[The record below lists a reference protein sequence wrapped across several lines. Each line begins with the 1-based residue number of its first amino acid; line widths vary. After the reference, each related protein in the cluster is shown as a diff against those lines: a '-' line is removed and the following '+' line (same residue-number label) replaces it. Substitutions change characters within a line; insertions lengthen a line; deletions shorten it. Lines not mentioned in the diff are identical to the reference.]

1 MSDGFICD
9 TPQTISAFQ
18 FRAQLGAL
26 KLETLGMKRRGRSA
40 YAIVKE
46 MYGYKGSKAKVL
58 ETMQSDWDK
67 IQAGDTPSFG

>member
-1 MSDGFICD
+1 MAQVFD
-9 TPQTISAFQ
+9 TPEAISAFV

-46 MYGYKGSKAKVL
+46 AYGYKGSKAKVL

-67 IQAGDTPSFG
+67 IQAEEDPSWVK